1 MKNITT
7 FICTILSVILFIS
20 CEETVK
26 LDTLQ
31 APSKIVI
38 EGIVTNADGNQFVKI
53 TKSTD
58 FYQSGNTPRV
68 TNATVTVQDD
78 LGNVFLFVH
87 NPKNELTKNGYYYP
101 SISFKGS
108 IGRTYKLK
116 VVADG
121 QTYEAQD
128 QMTRPMTFDS
138 LTTRINDD
146 ERKNPKVKGR
156 YYQVLLYGK
165 EPQETKD
172 YYIFKY
178 YKNDS
183 LSLYNNS
190 DLYNVDDQGIGAN
203 VNGVTAPIY
212 FGLNDKVRLEALSVS
227 RNAFLY
233 YTDLRNLINNDG
245 GMFSSPPANPRGNIS
260 NGALGVFQ
268 ASAIAS
274 KEIVIKP

>member
-38 EGIVTNADGNQFVKI
+38 EGIVTNVEGIQFVKI

-58 FYQSGNTPRV
+58 FYQSGKTPRV

-78 LGNVFLFVH
+78 LGSIFPFVH
-87 NPKNELTKNGYYYP
+87 NPKNESNRNGYYYP
-101 SISFKGS
+101 SVSFKGS
-108 IGRTYKLK
+108 VGRTYKLK
-116 VVADG
+116 VIADG

-128 QMTRPMTFDS
+128 QMTRTMTFDS

-146 ERKNPKVKGR
+146 ERKDPKVKGR

-172 YYIFKY
+172 YYIFRY
-178 YKNDS
+178 YRNDS

-190 DLYNVDDQGIGAN
+190 DIYNVDDQGIGAN

-233 YTDLRNLINNDG
+233 YTDLYNLINSDG
-245 GMFSSPPANPRGNIS
+245 GMFSAPPANPRSNIS

>member
-38 EGIVTNADGNQFVKI
+38 EGMVTNVAGNQFVKI

-78 LGNVFLFVH
+78 LGSIFQFVH
-87 NPKNELTKNGYYYP
+87 NPKNESNKNGYYYP
-101 SISFKGS
+101 SGPFKGS

-128 QMTRPMTFDS
+128 QMTRTMTFDS
-138 LTTRINDD
+138 LTNRINED
-146 ERKNPKVKGR
+146 EKKDPKVKGR

-178 YKNDS
+178 YRNDS
-183 LSLYNNS
+183 LSLYNIS
-190 DLYNVDDQGIGAN
+190 DIYNVDDQGIGAN

-233 YTDLRNLINNDG
+233 YTDLYNLINSDG
-245 GMFSSPPANPRGNIS
+245 GMFSAPPANPRSNIS

>member
-7 FICTILSVILFIS
+7 FFCTIISAVLFIS
-20 CEETVK
+20 CEETIK

-58 FYQSGNTPRV
+58 FYQSGKTPRV
-68 TNATVTVQDD
+68 SNATVTVQDD
-78 LGNVFLFVH
+78 LGSIFPFVH
-87 NPKNELTKNGYYYP
+87 NPKNELNRNGYYYP
-101 SISFKGS
+101 SVSFKGS

-116 VVADG
+116 VIADG

-128 QMTRPMTFDS
+128 QMTNTMIFDS
-138 LTTRINDD
+138 LTTRVNDD
-146 ERKNPKVKGR
+146 EKKDPKVSDR

-178 YKNDS
+178 YRNDS

-190 DLYNVDDQGIGAN
+190 DVYSVDDQGIGAN
-203 VNGVTAPIY
+203 INGVTANI
-212 FGLNDKVRLEALSVS
+212 FFSAKDKVRLEAYSVS

-233 YTDLRNLINNDG
+233 YNDLGNLLNNDG

-260 NGALGVFQ
+260 NGAFGVFQ
-268 ASAIAS
+268 ASALARM
-274 KEIVIKP
+274 EIVIKP

>member
-1 MKNITT
+1 MKNIIT
-7 FICTILSVILFIS
+7 FICTIVSAVLFTS
-20 CEETVK
+20 CEETVM

-31 APSKIVI
+31 APPKIVI
-38 EGIVTNADGNQFVKI
+38 EGIVSNVDGNQFVKI

-58 FYQSGNTPRV
+58 FYQSGKTPRV
-68 TNATVTVQDD
+68 SNATVTVQDD
-78 LGNVFLFVH
+78 LGSIFPFVH
-87 NPKNELTKNGYYYP
+87 NPKNESNKNGYYYP
-101 SISFKGS
+101 SIPFKGS
-108 IGRTYKLK
+108 IGRTYTLK

-128 QMTRPMTFDS
+128 QMTRTMTFDS
-138 LTTRINDD
+138 LTTRVNDD
-146 ERKNPKVKGR
+146 EKKDPKVRDR

-178 YKNDS
+178 YRNDT

-190 DLYNVDDQGIGAN
+190 DVYSVDDQGIGAN

-233 YTDLRNLINNDG
+233 YYDLANLINGDG
-245 GMFSSPPANPRGNIS
+245 GMFSAPPANPRSNIS
-260 NGALGVFQ
+260 NGALGIFQ

-274 KEIVIKP
+274 NEIVIKR